1 MRHVIQGQ
9 HAAAIAAS
17 DAGFGLAEQIYQDII
32 HGNRS
37 VSGIACDQLLELVQW
52 CLSQDLEAG
61 GTTWLACENSVSAR
75 AEHPTMT
82 PGDETHWLVAR
93 GLWLVYDLEGEYCLD
108 REMLLRLR
116 EFNVRALRSVADLCY
131 DPKFVLLPRRLR
143 RADACGG
150 ERLKRK
156 RLTD

>member
-1 MRHVIQGQ
+1 
-9 HAAAIAAS
+9 
-17 DAGFGLAEQIYQDII
+17 
-32 HGNRS
+32 
-37 VSGIACDQLLELVQW
+37 
-52 CLSQDLEAG
+52 
-61 GTTWLACENSVSAR
+61 
-75 AEHPTMT
+75 MT